1 MLAIVFLIVASALT
15 ANAKLGINCRG
26 SAKCSVLW
34 GPSDAAQQ
42 LTNVIQHIDTNRWY
56 MNGEHIACV
65 GNQAGNGGGYCA
77 FLQKTG
83 GTNGGVIKNLA
94 HYITD
99 HGCKQC
105 GSVPYFFPQGNNNV
119 DDGELTYNYVDD
131 PCATAGTQLC

>member
-1 MLAIVFLIVASALT
+1 
-15 ANAKLGINCRG
+15 
-26 SAKCSVLW
+26 
-34 GPSDAAQQ
+34 
-42 LTNVIQHIDTNRWY
+42 

-99 HGCKQC
+99 HG
-105 GSVPYFFPQGNNNV
+105 
-119 DDGELTYNYVDD
+119 
-131 PCATAGTQLC
+131 